1 MISASSAFRNLD
13 GEHCFIYRL
22 YKWKF
27 CGKSKEVSQMS
38 WMLRTQR
45 TTLLSFLVQSSS
57 RTCLRCRTRGRGSL
71 FSGCSSLA
79 NICFGQQHIYLLT
92 KWGPWR
98 WSRESEGGGG
108 GETIGRNSGKSLP
121 KPISS
126 WAEDRGLAT
135 ITNLIE
141 VRVVNLVVN

>member
-1 MISASSAFRNLD
+1 MISASSAFRNFD

-22 YKWKF
+22 CKWKF

-38 WMLRTQR
+38 WMLRTQG

-57 RTCLRCRTRGRGSL
+57 RTSLCCRTRGRGSI

-92 KWGPWR
+92 KCRPWR
-98 WSRESEGGGG
+98 WSRERGGD
-108 GETIGRNSGKSLP
+108 TIGRNAGKSLP

-135 ITNLIE
+135 ITSLIE